1 MHITII
7 CNASIDLKMKIYRQN
22 DYFIIICQIVSMET
36 IAIMQQLTQILPWL
50 VNYLYPIYFEN
61 PKNFLSLFLE
71 FLFHFEKK

>member
-1 MHITII
+1 M
-7 CNASIDLKMKIYRQN
+7 S
-22 DYFIIICQIVSMET
+22 VET

-71 FLFHFEKK
+71 FLFHSEKK